1 MGIAS
6 IPPRRD
12 LITPIVEEADMHK
25 HILVLGTL
33 ATLALTAAV
42 VSGVNTH
49 RQALSATEPATISI
63 DKLHRSVN
71 ASALPLTHIEEP
83 F

>member
-1 MGIAS
+1 
-6 IPPRRD
+6 
-12 LITPIVEEADMHK
+12 
-25 HILVLGTL
+25 
-33 ATLALTAAV
+33 
-42 VSGVNTH
+42 VNTH

-71 ASALPLTHIEEP
+71 AGALPLTHIEEP